1 MLEERSTAC
10 KLLAFGLFLYEAL
23 SKVAGG
29 GGGAVLIPFHTR
41 VLEKFM
47 RHVHFR

>member
-29 GGGAVLIPFHTR
+29 GGGRGGLDPVSHTS
-41 VLEKFM
+41 
-47 RHVHFR
+47 FRNIHASRAL

>member
-23 SKVAGG
+23 SKVAGRG
-29 GGGAVLIPFHTR
+29 RAVLIPFHAR
-41 VLEKFM
+41 VLETFM

>member
-23 SKVAGG
+23 LKVARR
-29 GGGAVLIPFHTR
+29 GGAVLIPFHTR
-41 VLEKFM
+41 VLEKIM

>member
-29 GGGAVLIPFHTR
+29 GGRGGLDPVSHTS
-41 VLEKFM
+41 
-47 RHVHFR
+47 FRKIHASRAL